1 MSELRTNRIVPRDGI
16 PTDAYSGGIV
26 QVSFARLTSAITLT
40 SSTEILTGTITPTRS
55 DSKILVDVR
64 IRTYMDYSSGSS
76 SQWYAGVQRKI
87 GGGSYVW
94 VSGKGENSTSGNEL
108 GRYAYHINGTS
119 GGSHNPGIYM
129 MVRDV
134 PATTSQLTYS
144 LLIGNWGTANG
155 SVRLNRQTGDHEQ
168 DGAQM
173 IMYEVSG

>member
-1 MSELRTNRIVPRDGI
+1 MSELRTNRIVPRDGLSS
-16 PTDAYSGGIV
+16 DSWGGGII
-26 QVSFARLTSAITLT
+26 QMSLARLTSSLTIT
-40 SSTEILTGTITPTRS
+40 SSTEVLTGTITPTRS

-64 IRTYMDYSSGSS
+64 IRTYMDYSGGSS

-94 VSGKGENSTSGNEL
+94 VSGKGENSTGGNEL
-108 GRYAYHINGTS
+108 GRYAFHINGTT

-144 LLIGNWGTANG
+144 LLIGNWGSANG
-155 SVRLNRQTGDHEQ
+155 SVRLNRQIGDHEQ

>member
-1 MSELRTNRIVPRDGI
+1 MSELRTNRIIPRDGI
-16 PTDAYSGGIV
+16 PSGASGGGIV
-26 QVSFARLTSAITLT
+26 QVSVARLTSTIALT
-40 SSTEILTGTITPTRS
+40 SATEVLTGNITPTRS

-64 IRTYMDYSSGSS
+64 IRTYMDYSGGSS

-87 GGGSYVW
+87 GSGSYVW
-94 VSGKGENSTSGNEL
+94 VSGKGENSTTGNEL
-108 GRYAYHINGTS
+108 GRYAYHINGTTN
-119 GGSHNPGIYM
+119 GSHNPGIYM

-144 LLIGNWGTANG
+144 LLIGNWGSANG